1 MLNKTQINYDSA
13 TFHTICQ
20 RKHLLK
26 DITYFLY
33 IIDDTMILTNELES
47 QQPKYQLQLNLETKI
62 FWSIEKDRQL
72 SQFGFEY
79 KGSVKYFVA
88 KDEELRKL
96 KSHLRNRVMF
106 KDVSD
111 FYQPMKLLGKGGSS
125 KVYLVLDKDNK
136 QDFASKCV
144 EKRYLKEDGG
154 FQALFNEINLMATL
168 DHDSVVKLEEV
179 YEGENTF
186 YLILEHL
193 KGNSLHDLIS
203 KGQITQL
210 SWDQI
215 KSILWQILTGV
226 ARMHQLDIM
235 HRDLKPENIMFK
247 EANQIA
253 GLRIVDFGLAT
264 STQVTTYP
272 FPKCGTPG
280 YVAPEIAN
288 LNDMNFRYDKIC
300 DIFSVG
306 CIFYKLITQKD
317 LFPGND
323 YHEILKLNK
332 KCIINLDNLSIYRTP
347 QAAMELIQSMLQ
359 IDPKQRITAQQA
371 LEHPFFQGG
380 FTDRKLKFQSQKKG
394 QGQSKLWQTSTFRME
409 KSDKLQLPEIKQKSR
424 QRDED
429 EVEDEKIKIKVP
441 VMNSPRLAQHAKRK
455 NLALADGSPTENPKK
470 SAFKKFSTQEF
481 DQQSPDTCSPDSAR
495 QHPTLIINNSPKLVQ
510 NQTLKRKFTYKN
522 YTQHQAI
529 YEVEDEQKNQ

>member
-1 MLNKTQINYDSA
+1 MQSKQEINYDTAS
-13 TFHTICQ
+13 FHTICQ

-47 QQPKYQLQLNLETKI
+47 QQPKYYLQLNLETKI

-79 KGSVKYFVA
+79 KGSVKYFVG

-111 FYQPMKLLGKGGSS
+111 FYQPLKLLGKGGSS
-125 KVYLVLDKDNK
+125 KVYLVVDKDNK

-203 KGQITQL
+203 RGQIGQL

-226 ARMHQLDIM
+226 SRMHQLEIM

-247 EANQIA
+247 EVNQIT

-264 STQVTTYP
+264 STHVTSYP

-288 LNDMNFRYDKIC
+288 LKDLSFKYDKIC

-347 QAAMELIQSMLQ
+347 QAAMELIQMMLQ
-359 IDPKQRITAQQA
+359 IDPKQRISAQQA
-371 LEHPFFQGG
+371 LDHPFFSGG
-380 FTDRKLKFQSQKKG
+380 FTDRKLKFQSQKKVQL
-394 QGQSKLWQTSTFRME
+394 QGKLWQTSTFRME

-424 QRDED
+424 QKDED

-441 VMNSPRLAQHAKRK
+441 IMNSPRLAQHAKRK
-455 NLALADGSPTENPKK
+455 NLALNDGSPTENPKK

-481 DQQSPDTCSPDSAR
+481 DQQSPDTNSPDSAR
-495 QHPTLIINNSPKLVQ
+495 QHPTLIINNSPRLVQ
-510 NQTLKRKFTYKN
+510 NQILKRKFNHKN
-522 YTQHQAI
+522 YHQHQAI